1 MNNTI
6 LKIENINKKLSEY
19 FSVKNINIELNKSE
33 VHAIVGENGS
43 GKSSLMNV
51 LCGIY
56 TKDSGSIYIDG
67 KLANI
72 DSPSAA
78 KKFGITIIHQESSL
92 FEHISIAENIF
103 INNMPYLN
111 KKLKIVNFSKMHSDC
126 KKLLNRLGL
135 NISSKTL
142 VRYLNPAQK
151 QIVEIARAYASE
163 SKIIIMDEPTSSLGE
178 NESSMLF
185 NIINELKSNG
195 VSVFYIT
202 HKFEELKQ
210 ICDRVSIMKDGK
222 IIETKSIENIDIS
235 DIFHV
240 IAGFELNKPYPKI
253 NFKLGK
259 EVLKITKL
267 NSGGFLKDIS
277 LSLRKREILGVTGLI
292 GSGGTRIAE
301 AIFGISK
308 IDSGEIVINGTAKQI
323 TSPHDSIK
331 SGIAYVTED
340 RVVKGIFPSLKIYE
354 NLSAASIPRV
364 SNKFLINKKYEKE
377 IAASY
382 VDKLAIKTPTI
393 NDKVSHLSGGNQQ
406 KLVLAKWIMSKA
418 KIFIFDEP
426 TKGIDVASKID
437 VYNLMNE
444 LLQKGASIILIS
456 SDINELIGMCDR
468 ISVLSNGK
476 IVDTLSKQSFSAE
489 KILQLETNK

>member
-1 MNNTI
+1 MSNTI
-6 LKIENINKKLSEY
+6 LKIENINKRLSEY
-19 FSVKNINIELNKSE
+19 FSLKDINIELNKGE

-43 GKSSLMNV
+43 GKSSLMNI

-56 TKDSGSIYIDG
+56 TKDSGSISIDG
-67 KLANI
+67 RVANI
-72 DSPSAA
+72 DSPSDA
-78 KKFGITIIHQESSL
+78 KKFGITIIHQECSL
-92 FEHISIAENIF
+92 FEHVSVAENVF
-103 INNMPYLN
+103 INSIPYIN
-111 KKLKIVNFSKMHSDC
+111 KRFKIVNFPKMHSDC
-126 KKLLNRLGL
+126 QKLLDKIGL

-142 VRYLNPAQK
+142 IRYLSPAQK
-151 QIVEIARAYASE
+151 QIIEIARAYASK

-178 NESSMLF
+178 SETSMLF
-185 NIINELKSNG
+185 NIINELKGNG

-210 ICDRVSIMKDGK
+210 VCDKVSIMKDGK
-222 IIETKSIENIDIS
+222 IISTQPIEDTNIN

-240 IAGFELNKPYPKI
+240 MAGFDLSKRYPKI

-267 NSGGFLKDIS
+267 NSGESLKDIN
-277 LSLRKREILGVTGLI
+277 LSLRKREILGLTGLI
-292 GSGGTRIAE
+292 DSGGTRIAE
-301 AIFGISK
+301 SIFGIRK
-308 IDSGEIVINGTAKQI
+308 IESGEISINGTVKQI
-323 TSPHDSIK
+323 TSPYDSIK
-331 SGIAYVTED
+331 SGVAYVTED
-340 RVVKGIFPSLKIYE
+340 RVIKGIFPSLRIYE
-354 NLSAASIPRV
+354 NLSAASISRV

-382 VDKLAIKTPTI
+382 VDKLAIKAPTI

-456 SDINELIGMCDR
+456 SNLHELIGMCDR
-468 ISVLSNGK
+468 ISVLSKGR
-476 IVDTLSKQSFSAE
+476 IVDTLPRQCFSTE
-489 KILQLETNK
+489 KILQLETQE